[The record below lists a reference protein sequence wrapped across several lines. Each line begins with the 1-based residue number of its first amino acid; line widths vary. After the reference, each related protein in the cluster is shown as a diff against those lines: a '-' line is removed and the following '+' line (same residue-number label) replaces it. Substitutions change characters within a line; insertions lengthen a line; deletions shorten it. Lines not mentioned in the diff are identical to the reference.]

1 MVEVNILEGV
11 FLQTLP
17 SSQPCNESN
26 DYPPPSVKTYWILR
40 GTEKELHDEK

>member
-1 MVEVNILEGV
+1 MGYVGKHS
-11 FLQTLP
+11 LP
-17 SSQPCNESN
+17 LSPVNESN